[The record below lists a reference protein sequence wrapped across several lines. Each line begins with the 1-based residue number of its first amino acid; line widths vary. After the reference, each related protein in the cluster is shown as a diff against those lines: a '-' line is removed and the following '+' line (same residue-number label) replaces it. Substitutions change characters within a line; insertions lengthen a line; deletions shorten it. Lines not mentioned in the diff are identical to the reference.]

1 MDTKYHKAWSE
12 YLAEHPEIDEKQAQA
27 MVDKM
32 AGYEGMMLGFIL
44 FLCV

>member
-1 MDTKYHKAWSE
+1 MDTKYYQPWPE

-27 MVDKM
+27 MVQKM
-32 AGYEGMMLGFIL
+32 AGSEGMMLGFIL